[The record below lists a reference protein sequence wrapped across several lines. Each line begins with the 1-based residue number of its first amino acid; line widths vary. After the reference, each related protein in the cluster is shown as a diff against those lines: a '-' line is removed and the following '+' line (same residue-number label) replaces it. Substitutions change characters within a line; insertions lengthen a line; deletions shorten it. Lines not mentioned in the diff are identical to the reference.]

1 MPVLKQAVDSARFN
15 PQPMLPFNLRIS
27 DFQAA
32 MQDVYDFFFDVNTSM
47 EKKGLPRIEAIIR
60 KAIFSGTISD
70 MLTASIAKHART
82 LVKNEFPNGH
92 PDLIPQGKYPKNATK
107 QAADGIEIKA
117 TKKAGGAVDH
127 HGARSQWLCVF
138 VYEIDEV
145 TEPAINRLSMRFT
158 EVYLSRVG
166 ESDFRKNARNTEIGT
181 RTATLDAQGLER
193 FRKNW
198 IYLDTTPRPQLV
210 PPATAQRTA
219 RARRTA
225 R

>member
-1 MPVLKQAVDSARFN
+1 
-15 PQPMLPFNLRIS
+15 MLPFNLRIS
-27 DFQAA
+27 DFSGA

-92 PDLIPQGKYPKNATK
+92 PDLIPQGKYPNNSIDKAT
-107 QAADGIEIKA
+107 DGIEIKA
-117 TKKAGGAVDH
+117 TKKSGGAVDH

-138 VYEIDEV
+138 VYEIDEQ
-145 TEPAINRLSMRFT
+145 TEPANNRLAMRFT
-158 EVYLSRVG
+158 EVYLSSVG
-166 ESDFRKNARNTEIGT
+166 ESDFRKNARKTEIGT
-181 RTATLDAQGLER
+181 RTATLSAQGLER

-198 IYLDTTPRPQLV
+198 IYLDATPRPQLV
-210 PPATAQRTA
+210 LPGTGPQPA
-219 RARRTA
+219 RARKSGR
-225 R
+225 